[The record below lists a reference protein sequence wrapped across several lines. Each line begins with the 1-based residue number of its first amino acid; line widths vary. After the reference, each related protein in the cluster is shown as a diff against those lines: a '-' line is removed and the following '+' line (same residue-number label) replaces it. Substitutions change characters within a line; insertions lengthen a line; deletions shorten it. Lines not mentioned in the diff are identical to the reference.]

1 MFSFV
6 LRKKVTHEEKYME
19 DPGID
24 PGTSRML
31 SERSTMW
38 ASPPLVWSVR
48 YFRGDR
54 LLSNVRVQEWK
65 KFVFSS

>member
-1 MFSFV
+1 
-6 LRKKVTHEEKYME
+6 
-19 DPGID
+19 
-24 PGTSRML
+24 
-31 SERSTMW
+31 
-38 ASPPLVWSVR
+38 LVWSVR